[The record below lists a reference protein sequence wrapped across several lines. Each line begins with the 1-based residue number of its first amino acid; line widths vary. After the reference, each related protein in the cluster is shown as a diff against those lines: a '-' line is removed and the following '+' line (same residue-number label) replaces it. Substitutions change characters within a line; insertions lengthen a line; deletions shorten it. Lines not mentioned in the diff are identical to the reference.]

1 MEPPGN
7 AFNSGGSQVMWRARS
22 QGEGSGEMQIP
33 FSAYADDCT
42 VSGELALRTDRLS
55 DFLASTTEFE
65 VARPE
70 FRALDDG
77 RTVTA
82 ESCEIERDDLCLILA
97 TGPRGRAER
106 RLWTRQHPVRL
117 RVGPYVVVGYLH
129 SPPTIDPFRSADRRP
144 IVALTSCAVGYA
156 EGDETVWVESQAVLV
171 NTAKIEHIE
180 TASEEDIGLARS
192 LETQAVADPAAKDM
206 TAAS

>member
-1 MEPPGN
+1 
-7 AFNSGGSQVMWRARS
+7 
-22 QGEGSGEMQIP
+22 MQIP

-42 VSGELALRTDRLS
+42 VSGELALGSDRLS

-65 VARPE
+65 LGSPE

-82 ESCEIERDDLCLILA
+82 ESCAIERDDLCVILA

-129 SPPTIDPFRSADRRP
+129 SPPTIDPFRTTDRRP
-144 IVALTSCAVGYA
+144 IVALTACVVGIPQG
-156 EGDETVWVESQAVLV
+156 ESTTWVEAESVLI
-171 NTAKIEHIE
+171 NTAKIDHLE
-180 TASEEDIGLARS
+180 TASEEDIGLAQS
-192 LETQAVADPAAKDM
+192 LEHRAAFDPAAKDM
-206 TAAS
+206 TGAL